1 MEMVEQKAKHT
12 QKIYFENKSNLSHF
26 EDFLLLNQTTTTNMI
41 FCTITYGQT

>member
-12 QKIYFENKSNLSHF
+12 QKIYFENKSNLSRF

-41 FCTITYGQT
+41 FCTIF